1 MDVLEMGQL
10 DESNGWKVM
19 VFFKME
25 NFIFKKEIDLA
36 ISPITGSPMS
46 FLWFPLVDFT
56 PQLSLQDVLFMIP
69 YSEKIIPKAVL
80 LSK

>member
-1 MDVLEMGQL
+1 MGQL

-25 NFIFKKEIDLA
+25 NLIFKKETDLA

-46 FLWFPLVDFT
+46 FL
-56 PQLSLQDVLFMIP
+56 
-69 YSEKIIPKAVL
+69 
-80 LSK
+80 

>member
-25 NFIFKKEIDLA
+25 NLIFKKETDLA

-46 FLWFPLVDFT
+46 FLWFPLVDSSIEFT
-56 PQLSLQDVLFMIP
+56 RCFIHDSLLGKDP
-69 YSEKIIPKAVL
+69 S
-80 LSK
+80 